1 MFDLSSFYLLFLKI
15 LKSLHLRN
23 GIVDINITIG
33 NKFSHHSILP
43 IIKFLMTQIE
53 ANKKMML
60 KIFKLLILILF
71 VCLTAISIYAYLSP
85 LPPNQVEIIESIKL
99 DEN

>member
-1 MFDLSSFYLLFLKI
+1 
-15 LKSLHLRN
+15 
-23 GIVDINITIG
+23 
-33 NKFSHHSILP
+33 
-43 IIKFLMTQIE
+43 IK